1 MAEKFIKKPVVIEA
15 MPFYGSWKS
24 AKPILEWI
32 DVNKALDLS
41 GTTWSAGWAGGKLW
55 IHTLEGTLTASA
67 GDWIIR
73 GIKGEFYPCKPDIFK
88 ETYEP
93 AFVDAQ
99 DGPKDSDFCSVCE
112 NALKPD
118 DICASDIELGICHA
132 ACLEGSPAVDLD
144 TGEPCETMHTFRY
157 GQLPDD
163 AVGEIS
169 TPRHPVV
176 RYRIGIDCGDV
187 FVTGGDYDGM
197 TLVLEAA
204 DLSDAQAMLQAIAAP
219 ATIATAKMDG
229 FAQGIDSAA
238 DYIDNLADAN
248 EAACEHIESDHHEM
262 MGRDYRRLAR
272 AIRAIAPPASA
283 TVKLEGWKL
292 LPIEPTKEMAF
303 AGINAVTK
311 GQKYDDPRDPQFAA
325 DMKACGG
332 DKGAVRAMQSYR
344 AMLAAAPPAPHVA
357 GIEDGIERAARYLE
371 KQRDDYVQEFG
382 NYDPSTG
389 VTEFSTAGEEYLSTL
404 EELIDGIRAIS
415 TTEGQS

>member
-93 AFVDAQ
+93 AFTDVQ
-99 DGPKDSDFCSVCE
+99 DGPEDSDFCSVCE
-112 NALKPD
+112 KALTPD
-118 DICASDIELGICHA
+118 DICATDIELGICHA

-144 TGEPCETMHTFRY
+144 TNEPCETIHTFPY
-157 GQLPDD
+157 GQFTDD

-176 RYRIGIDCGDV
+176 RYRIGIDRGDV

-219 ATIATAKMDG
+219 APTTTAK
-229 FAQGIDSAA
+229 
-238 DYIDNLADAN
+238 L
-248 EAACEHIESDHHEM
+248 
-262 MGRDYRRLAR
+262 R
-272 AIRAIAPPASA
+272 
-283 TVKLEGWKL
+283 
-292 LPIEPTKEMAF
+292 
-303 AGINAVTK
+303 
-311 GQKYDDPRDPQFAA
+311 
-325 DMKACGG
+325 GG
-332 DKGAVRAMQSYR
+332 
-344 AMLAAAPPAPHVA
+344 
-357 GIEDGIERAARYLE
+357 E
-371 KQRDDYVQEFG
+371 
-382 NYDPSTG
+382 
-389 VTEFSTAGEEYLSTL
+389 
-404 EELIDGIRAIS
+404 
-415 TTEGQS
+415 